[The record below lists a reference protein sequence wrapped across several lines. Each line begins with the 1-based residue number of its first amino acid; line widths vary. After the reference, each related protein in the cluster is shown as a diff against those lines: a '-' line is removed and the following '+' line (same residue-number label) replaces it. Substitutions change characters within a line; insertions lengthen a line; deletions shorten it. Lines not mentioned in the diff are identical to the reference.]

1 MVYKPAVAQRPL
13 RESLVIAPPVV
24 ERLALEKKPRAITVS
39 SYFPTRAAQRALQQ
53 INRELSERTGK
64 VFWISGPAG
73 AGKTHFLNYVLAL
86 EERAGSP
93 QTSNGRRMTFGL
105 EVPEQVSRAEVEA
118 YVLGAL
124 AARLFRD
131 TADTSVWREMRGPQ
145 ALKVALEQARRVG
158 FGAVT
163 GAIDFGVGDPSDAAE
178 YVATLSEVAAS
189 FKTVKFSVIAASRP
203 PAPKAK
209 ALPLQVAPADA
220 AEAAAAAVNRARILR
235 DHAARDF
242 DPSGGDEPS
251 GPATIFPFHPRALNA
266 LQALADPP
274 ATIAAIAAL
283 VREALIVICAPQPRG
298 LKRLIYPGD
307 LLASPAVMKRIQL
320 ALGSAGTAALKI
332 AHNALA
338 GFDGNHRKLADEIV
352 STLVVNCAAGNQKT
366 LASRELATLV
376 PMLAHPETGAESTA
390 RVTAELLRKLSE
402 RTNGVIRYQS
412 GAARFEP
419 EAARARE
426 LAAFNSALGLARKFD
441 PALSEL
447 ADKAE
452 VDLELSHL
460 ADAMALAVENA
471 ERVRI
476 ALAAAL
482 KETGS
487 EFMPE
492 NRETLENYSALA
504 AAGARALLETAA
516 NPSRREGALHTL
528 ASYDSLARAAGMI
541 PQMRAMR
548 EYLEATGLR
557 ITYDEDPTKDPRVAA
572 LETEC
577 QLLAAELGPGLLTN
591 PLRNLDA
598 LEARFEKF
606 KWTYVLDYLGRHE
619 RWRAEMERLSPIADG
634 LRRHLEALARLNAIP
649 TLGAPEGEEL
659 GALAAEISSHIIH
672 CESQSVQRADVTPR
686 CPVCHYLVGA
696 IAPSTQLAELIERT
710 RRALSIKLAALS
722 QSAIARIV
730 SKHDRAHRLDS
741 FLRITQAAQTD
752 ALVRVLDE
760 KLALY
765 LARLLDENLV
775 SEAPAP
781 THPRSRM
788 RDASGPRRGKSPRT

>member
-1 MVYKPAVAQRPL
+1 MNDKQAVAQLPL
-13 RESLVIAPPVV
+13 REALVIAPPVV

-39 SYFPTRAAQRALQQ
+39 SYFPTRAARRALQR

-105 EVPEQVSRAEVEA
+105 ETPGQVRGAEVEA
-118 YVLGAL
+118 HVLEAL
-124 AARLFRD
+124 AARLSRD
-131 TADTSVWREMRGPQ
+131 TRGGSVWREMRGPQ

-158 FGAVT
+158 FVAVT

-220 AEAAAAAVNRARILR
+220 AEAAAAAVNRVRILS

-242 DPSGGDEPS
+242 GQLAGDEPS
-251 GPATIFPFHPRALNA
+251 GLATIFPFHPRALNA

-274 ATIAAIAAL
+274 TTIAAIAAL
-283 VREALIVICAPQPRG
+283 VREVLLVLCAPQPGGPR
-298 LKRLIYPGD
+298 RLIYPGD
-307 LLASPAVMKRIQL
+307 LLASPAVMKRVQL

-332 AHNALA
+332 AHNALT
-338 GFDGNHRKLADEIV
+338 GLDGNHRKLADEIV

-366 LASRELATLV
+366 LASRELETLV
-376 PMLAHPETGAESTA
+376 PMLAHPESRAESAAT
-390 RVTAELLRKLSE
+390 VTAELLRKLSE

-412 GAARFEP
+412 GAARFDP
-419 EAARARE
+419 EAAGARD

-452 VDLELSHL
+452 VDLEVSHL

-482 KETGS
+482 KEAGA

-492 NRETLENYSALA
+492 NREALENYSALA
-504 AAGARALLETAA
+504 LAGASALLETAA
-516 NPSRREGALHTL
+516 DPSRRESALHTL
-528 ASYDSLARAAGMI
+528 ARYDTLARAAGMI

-557 ITYDEDPTKDPRVAA
+557 IADHEDPAKGPRIAA

-577 QLLAAELGPGLLTN
+577 ELLAAELGPRLLTN
-591 PLRNLDA
+591 PLRSLDA

-606 KWTYVLDYLGRHE
+606 KWTYVLDYLGGHE
-619 RWRAEMERLSPIADG
+619 KWRAEMQRLSPIADD
-634 LRRHLEALARLNAIP
+634 LRRHLEALSRLNAIP
-649 TLGAPEGEEL
+649 TLGAPQGEEL

-672 CESQSVQRADVTPR
+672 CESRRIPAEVTPR
-686 CPVCHYLVGA
+686 CAVCNYLVGA
-696 IAPSTQLAELIERT
+696 VAPSAQLAELMERT

-730 SKHDRAHRLDS
+730 SKHDRAHRLDG
-741 FLRITQAAQTD
+741 FLKITQAAQTD

-765 LARLLDENLV
+765 LARLLDENLGG
-775 SEAPAP
+775 EATDPDDR
-781 THPRSRM
+781 RSPM
-788 RDASGPRRGKSPRT
+788 RDASRPRRVKSPHS